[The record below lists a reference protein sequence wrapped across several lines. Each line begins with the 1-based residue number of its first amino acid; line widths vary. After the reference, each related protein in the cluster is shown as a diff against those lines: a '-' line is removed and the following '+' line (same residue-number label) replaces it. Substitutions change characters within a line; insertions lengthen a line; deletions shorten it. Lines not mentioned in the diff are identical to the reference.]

1 MENKSGREEA
11 GWKISLFPFF
21 VTWLHLCKVPGVKF
35 IWNKNFL
42 SVWWWW
48 EAAGKLHILW
58 YNWRL
63 PTPIPKNKQKK
74 KTTQQWHEVIKPL
87 TRSFELF
94 LTFLDIF
101 PDFSVD
107 MKFLLHSYPVFN
119 YKCRSSFCNLWKFA
133 LIKSNSYNHEVCLV
147 TAAGSS
153 NRYAALDEIICPMF
167 LYNSIIWQHGA
178 QYNESL
184 LSIGILRTN

>member
-1 MENKSGREEA
+1 MVK
-11 GWKISLFPFF
+11 WKIRVGERKLAGRFLFFPFF
-21 VTWLHLCKVPGVKF
+21 VTWLHLLVMRGSGEFAHTV
-35 IWNKNFL
+35 IQVNITNTY
-42 SVWWWW
+42 S
-48 EAAGKLHILW
+48 
-58 YNWRL
+58 
-63 PTPIPKNKQKK
+63 KK
-74 KTTQQWHEVIKPL
+74 KKKKTQQWHEVIKPL

-101 PDFSVD
+101 PGVSAD
-107 MKFLLHSYPVFN
+107 MKFLLLSYPVFN

>member
-21 VTWLHLCKVPGVKF
+21 VTWLHLLMMRGSGEIAHTVIQLKITNAYSK
-35 IWNKNFL
+35 K
-42 SVWWWW
+42 
-48 EAAGKLHILW
+48 K
-58 YNWRL
+58 
-63 PTPIPKNKQKK
+63 KQKT

-184 LSIGILRTN
+184 LSTGILRTN

>member
-21 VTWLHLCKVPGVKF
+21 VTWLHLLVMRGSREFAHTVTTIEYYQRLF
-35 IWNKNFL
+35 QKNHNSGMKSL
-42 SVWWWW
+42 
-48 EAAGKLHILW
+48 KL
-58 YNWRL
+58 
-63 PTPIPKNKQKK
+63 
-74 KTTQQWHEVIKPL
+74 L

-133 LIKSNSYNHEVCLV
+133 LIKSNSYNHVVCLV

-153 NRYAALDEIICPMF
+153 NRYAALDEIICSMF